1 MKQELDAQLTKDH
14 PILFGDRYGDMRN
27 TCMCWGF
34 SCGDGW
40 YDLLKEAAD
49 KLEPLCRALY
59 EKEAVKEKPLYK
71 YIRGTVSYL
80 LSVPGLGRHLFS
92 AAYKTV
98 NYIQPNVYGNA
109 IHYFGGPPCRAS
121 QVKEKFGTLRF
132 YMTSQTREMDDIIA
146 EATRKSAVTCED
158 CGKKGKL
165 YAKGWCVVRCVACK
179 KKRDAR

>member
-1 MKQELDAQLTKDH
+1 MNAELDAELCRKY
-14 PILFGDRYGDMRN
+14 PILFGDRRAPMQV

-40 YDLLKEAAD
+40 YQLLDEAAS
-49 KLEPLCRALY
+49 KLEPLCREIY
-59 EKEAVKEKPLYK
+59 EKEVVKEKSYYK
-71 YIRGTVSYL
+71 YIRNAIAPFARLPKPLNILWTL
-80 LSVPGLGRHLFS
+80 L
-92 AAYKTV
+92 YKMV
-98 NYIQPNVYGNA
+98 DFIQPNVYGNA
-109 IHYFGGPPCRAS
+109 IYYYGGPPCRAS

-132 YMTSQTREMDDIIA
+132 YMTGQTKEMDAIIE

-165 YAKGWCVVRCVACK
+165 YAKGWCVVRCVSCK